1 MFRRAS
7 TCLDVFGQLF
17 SKVCAARNI
26 KLLLHLLLGL
36 PNEFSGEVESGSFCK
51 DVTHQSRVIRT
62 KTKITG
68 KQALHKIHKPT
79 AAPSTWSLPSS
90 RSWNKILQEVSTHG
104 NIWQPFAAQPGSNR
118 LQPGSNPAPTLL
130 DMTRATV
137 VLPVPGAPEK
147 TKCPSSGTS
156 EPSWQPLASS
166 VNGCQRSLCFRLIT
180 LAYLLFHNTLKSGFE
195 VKGT

>member
-51 DVTHQSRVIRT
+51 GVTHQSRVIRT

-118 LQPGSNPAPTLL
+118 LQPAPTWLQPSSNPPGHDTCHRGLAGAGSPGENK
-130 DMTRATV
+130 
-137 VLPVPGAPEK
+137 VPQL
-147 TKCPSSGTS
+147 
-156 EPSWQPLASS
+156 WHL
-166 VNGCQRSLCFRLIT
+166 
-180 LAYLLFHNTLKSGFE
+180 
-195 VKGT
+195 